1 MAETIANKDF
11 CRLSATA
18 PAQAVRRRPSW
29 ALGCVVL
36 SMFISFVGCG
46 HASEH
51 SPHRPDAFVNV
62 NEILTATVFDVRYAS
77 DENFLGTQ
85 VDGYTNPICL
95 LTEPAA
101 AALKRVQ
108 QDVQQRGYA
117 LKIFDCYRPQ
127 RAVDHFVRWVGDVHD
142 RTMKARY
149 YPNEEKSH
157 LIEKGYIADRS
168 GHSRGSTL
176 DLTLVKK
183 DGGAEL
189 DMGTPYDY
197 FDALSNTAD
206 PRITGE
212 TKANRLLLKA
222 VMEKHGFVNY
232 PKEWWHYTLKDEPYP
247 DTYFDFPVQ

>member
-1 MAETIANKDF
+1 MAETTANEDA
-11 CRLSATA
+11 CRLSVTES
-18 PAQAVRRRPSW
+18 VRASGRRPLSP
-29 ALGCVVL
+29 LGYVVL
-36 SMFISFVGCG
+36 LTCISFAGCG
-46 HASEH
+46 HASENN
-51 SPHRPDAFVNV
+51 PYRPDSFVTVNV
-62 NEILTATVFDVRYAS
+62 TLPAAVFDIRYAS
-77 DENFLGTQ
+77 DENFLGTR
-85 VDGYTNPICL
+85 VDGYAPPLCL

-101 AALKRVQ
+101 LQRVQ
-108 QDVQQRGYA
+108 QDMEQRGYT

-127 RAVDHFVRWVGDVHD
+127 QAVDHFVRWVGDVHD
-142 RTMKARY
+142 RQMKAHY
-149 YPNEEKSH
+149 YPNEAKTR
-157 LIEKGYIADRS
+157 LIGKGYIADRS

-183 DGGAEL
+183 DDDAEL

-212 TKANRLLLKA
+212 PKANRLMLKT

-232 PKEWWHYTLKDEPYP
+232 AKEWWHYTLRDELYP

>member
-1 MAETIANKDF
+1 MAETIANEGF
-11 CRLSATA
+11 CRLSVTA
-18 PAQAVRRRPSW
+18 PARSIRRRPSW
-29 ALGCVVL
+29 PLGCVVL
-36 SMFISFVGCG
+36 STFIYFAGCG

-62 NEILTATVFDVRYAS
+62 NEILPAAVFDIRYAS
-77 DENFLGTQ
+77 DENFLGTR
-85 VDGYTNPICL
+85 VDGYVRPICL

-108 QDVQQRGYA
+108 QDAQRRGYT

-127 RAVDHFVRWVGDVHD
+127 RAVDHFVRWVGDLRD
-142 RTMKARY
+142 RTMKAHY
-149 YPNEEKSH
+149 YPNEEKSR
-157 LIEKGYIADRS
+157 LIEKGYIAARS

-197 FDALSNTAD
+197 FDSLSNTAD

-212 TKANRLLLKA
+212 PKANRLLLKA

>member
-1 MAETIANKDF
+1 M
-11 CRLSATA
+11 
-18 PAQAVRRRPSW
+18 
-29 ALGCVVL
+29 
-36 SMFISFVGCG
+36 
-46 HASEH
+46 
-51 SPHRPDAFVNV
+51 
-62 NEILTATVFDVRYAS
+62 
-77 DENFLGTQ
+77 
-85 VDGYTNPICL
+85 
-95 LTEPAA
+95 
-101 AALKRVQ
+101 
-108 QDVQQRGYA
+108 QQRGYT

-142 RTMKARY
+142 RTMKAHY
-149 YPNEEKSH
+149 YPNEEKSR
-157 LIEKGYIADRS
+157 LIEKGYIAGRS

-197 FDALSNTAD
+197 FDALSNTTA

-212 TKANRLLLKA
+212 PKANRLLLKA

>member
-1 MAETIANKDF
+1 MQVRTIS
-11 CRLSATA
+11 RIILSATA
-18 PAQAVRRRPSW
+18 FLHLAGCNH
-29 ALGCVVL
+29 ALENGQHTRKL
-36 SMFISFVGCG
+36 
-46 HASEH
+46 
-51 SPHRPDAFVNV
+51 DAFVNV
-62 NEILTATVFDVRYAS
+62 NAILTATVFDIRYAS
-77 DENFLGTQ
+77 DENFLGTR
-85 VDGYTNPICL
+85 VDGYTNSICL
-95 LTEPAA
+95 LTEPA

-108 QDVQQRGYA
+108 QDVQQRGYT

-168 GHSRGSTL
+168 GYSRGSTL
-176 DLTLVKK
+176 DLTLVKE
-183 DGGAEL
+183 DDGAEL

-212 TKANRLLLKA
+212 PKANRLLLKT

-232 PKEWWHYTLKDEPYP
+232 AKEWWHYTLKDEPYP

>member
-1 MAETIANKDF
+1 MAETIANEGF
-11 CRLSATA
+11 CRLSVAEPT
-18 PAQAVRRRPSW
+18 QAVRRRPSW
-29 ALGCVVL
+29 PLGCVVL
-36 SMFISFVGCG
+36 STFIYLAGCG

-62 NEILTATVFDVRYAS
+62 NEILPAAVFDIRYAS
-77 DENFLGTQ
+77 DENFLGTR
-85 VDGYTNPICL
+85 VDGYVRPICL

-108 QDVQQRGYA
+108 QDAQRRGYT

-127 RAVDHFVRWVGDVHD
+127 RAVDHFVRWVGDPHD
-142 RTMKARY
+142 RTMKAHY
-149 YPNEEKSH
+149 YPNEEKSR

-183 DGGAEL
+183 EGGAEL

-197 FDALSNTAD
+197 FDALSNTTA

-212 TKANRLLLKA
+212 PKANRLLLKA

-232 PKEWWHYTLKDEPYP
+232 AKEWWHYTLKDEPYP
-247 DTYFDFPVQ
+247 DTYFDFPVR